1 MTTVQQIVDGA
12 AEEIFVKT
20 AEINL
25 EPGDFQAILTRMNDL
40 GTEWAD
46 IGLLP
51 AFVEVLNSTDTVNID
66 RNAVRAFKFNL
77 AIDCAPAFQRSIV
90 SSELKSNAN
99 DALTRLRASQAK
111 TINVAYPDTLPTG
124 SGNDCGIFSNDRF
137 FDTNKKENF

>member
-12 AEEIFVKT
+12 AEELGVKT

-25 EPGDFQAILTRMNDL
+25 QPGDFQAILTRMNDL

-51 AFVEVLNSTDTVNID
+51 AYVEVLNNTDTVSID
-66 RNAVRAFKFNL
+66 RNAVSAFKLNL
-77 AIDCAPAFQRSIV
+77 SIRCAATFQRRV
-90 SSELKSNAN
+90 PQELASTAS
-99 DALTRLRASQAK
+99 DALSRLRASQTK
-111 TINVAYPDTLPTG
+111 TIKVAYPDTLPTG

-137 FDTNKKENF
+137 FDTNKTENF

>member
-25 EPGDFQAILTRMNDL
+25 EPADFQAILTRMNDL

-51 AFVEVLNSTDTVNID
+51 AFVEVLNSTDTVSID

-77 AIDCAPAFQRSIV
+77 AIDCAPSFKRSIV
-90 SSELKSNAN
+90 SSELRSNAN
-99 DALTRLRASQAK
+99 DALSRLRASQ
-111 TINVAYPDTLPTG
+111 TNIVVAYPDTLPTG

>member
-12 AEEIFVKT
+12 AEELGVKT

-40 GTEWAD
+40 GAEWSD

-51 AFVEVLNSTDTVNID
+51 AFVPVLNSTDTVNID
-66 RNAVRAFKFNL
+66 RNADSALKLNL
-77 AIDCAPAFQRSIV
+77 AIRCASAFQKRV
-90 SSELKSNAN
+90 SQELATS
-99 DALTRLRASQAK
+99 ALDSLSRLRASQ
-111 TINVAYPDTLPTG
+111 TNITVAYPDTLPTG